1 MHLDRLPSAKYLN
14 EYLIWIGRLLS
25 KPHMACMNFPE
36 VNIRSENLSGGLEGP
51 GEDQETTLILGKIA
65 WGKADTNIQQ

>member
-1 MHLDRLPSAKYLN
+1 MHLDRLPSAEYLN

-51 GEDQETTLILGKIA
+51 GEDKETTLILGKIA
-65 WGKADTNIQQ
+65 